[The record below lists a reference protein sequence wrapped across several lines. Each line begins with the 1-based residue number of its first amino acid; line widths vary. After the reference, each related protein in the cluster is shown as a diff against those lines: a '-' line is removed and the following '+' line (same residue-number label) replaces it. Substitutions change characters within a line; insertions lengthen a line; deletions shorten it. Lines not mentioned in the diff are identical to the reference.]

1 MPVGKGVRISLTSP
15 ATANPFDFQR
25 VMRFSTRYLS
35 ATRISFAALPVLL
48 PPTLISN
55 FPITFRDVIFMPLIV
70 INLIQ
75 TTKK

>member
-1 MPVGKGVRISLTSP
+1 MPIGKGVRISLTSP

-25 VMRFSTRYLS
+25 VMRFPTRYLS

-55 FPITFRDVIFMPLIV
+55 FPITFKEVIFAAFIV
-70 INLIQ
+70 IYLIQ